1 MNISTTAHAADTAAD
16 TAAVAAVLDRL
27 TAAWNA
33 GDGVAYGA
41 EFTDDATYITYVG
54 TLYVGGTEIG
64 SAHQALFD
72 SFLKGTRL
80 AGEIVGIRFTGPD
93 TALVVTRG
101 DVHKGKPGKLHKIQT
116 YTLVRQA
123 NGEWKVAA
131 FQNTKHKALMEAISF
146 KAQPA
151 TRPAVA

>member
-1 MNISTTAHAADTAAD
+1 MNASTTARAAD
-16 TAAVAAVLDRL
+16 TAAVTAVLDRL

-33 GDGVAYGA
+33 GDGAAYGA
-41 EFTDDATYITYVG
+41 EFTADATYITYVG

-64 SAHQALFD
+64 SAHQALFE

-80 AGEIVGIRFTGPD
+80 ASEIVGIRFTGAD
-93 TALVVTRG
+93 SALVVTRG
-101 DVHKGKPGKLHKIQT
+101 DVHKGRPGKLGKIQT
-116 YTLVRQA
+116 YTLVRRA
-123 NGEWKVAA
+123 GGDWKVAA

-151 TRPAVA
+151 TKPATRPAA

>member
-1 MNISTTAHAADTAAD
+1 MNASTTARAADTAAD
-16 TAAVAAVLDRL
+16 TAAVTAVLDRL

-33 GDGVAYGA
+33 GDGAAYGA
-41 EFTDDATYITYVG
+41 EFTADATYITYVG

-64 SAHQALFD
+64 SAHQALFE
-72 SFLKGTRL
+72 SFLKDTRL
-80 AGEIVGIRFTGPD
+80 ASEIVGIRFTGPD

-101 DVHKGKPGKLHKIQT
+101 DVHKGRPGKLGKIQT
-116 YTLVRQA
+116 YTLVRRA
-123 NGEWKVAA
+123 GGDWKIAA

-151 TRPAVA
+151 TKPAA